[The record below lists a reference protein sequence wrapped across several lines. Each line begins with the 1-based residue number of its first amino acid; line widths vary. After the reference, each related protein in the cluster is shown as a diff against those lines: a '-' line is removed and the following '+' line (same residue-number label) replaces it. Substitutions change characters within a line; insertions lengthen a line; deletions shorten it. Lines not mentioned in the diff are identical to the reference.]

1 MTVFRYRA
9 LTNKGE
15 IVTGEIT
22 APHRGEVLKR
32 IEYLGLIP
40 IQTEPLSGSG
50 GNLQSFLKK
59 DFKWSQLFAD
69 KPKNE
74 DVTTFSR
81 DLAILLRSEIRLD
94 TALDLLSEPEMSG
107 VLAPRVSQ
115 LHAAVMSGENFADAL
130 SKDKDLFPPMYS
142 ALVRIG
148 ETSGNLA
155 GVMEAVSEQR
165 TRLSEMRN
173 KTIDSLRYPALLLG
187 AATVVLLFFLLYVLP
202 QFASVF
208 QDLGAK
214 VDPIVS
220 MLLWLSES
228 LRNHFTVI
236 GFVLG
241 LLVLLIIYMIRSPRI
256 RQRFQ
261 RFLMK
266 LPLLRNLYT
275 DYRTVLFCRT
285 LGVLLANGAQLPTA
299 LHLVAEVISD
309 EATEDLWMQTREKV
323 RHGKRLSEAL
333 SDNKELAAIALRM
346 LKIGEEAGRLPTIS
360 LRAADL
366 VEARLDRRLQRLSG
380 IIGPAAILFIA
391 LLVGGLVVSLMTSLL
406 SIGQLTN

>member
-1 MTVFRYRA
+1 MTLFRYRA

-15 IVTGEIT
+15 IVTGEIA

-40 IQTEPLSGSG
+40 IETESLSEAG
-50 GNLQSFLKK
+50 GNLQSLFKK
-59 DFKWSQLFAD
+59 DFKWGQLFAD
-69 KPKNE
+69 KPKSE

-81 DLAILLRSEIRLD
+81 DLAILLRSDIRLD

-107 VLAPRVSQ
+107 VLAQTVSQ
-115 LHAAVMSGENFADAL
+115 LHAAVMSGESFADAL
-130 SKDKDLFPPMYS
+130 SKDKGLFPPMYS

-165 TRLSEMRN
+165 TRISEMRN
-173 KTIDSLRYPALLLG
+173 KTMDSLRYPALLLA
-187 AATVVLLFFLLYVLP
+187 AATIVLLFFLLYVLP

-208 QDLGAK
+208 EDLGAK

-220 MLLWLSES
+220 ALLWLSET
-228 LRNHFTVI
+228 LRSHITVI
-236 GFVLG
+236 GFSVG
-241 LLVLLIIYMIRSPRI
+241 LIILSIFYMVRSPRL

-266 LPLLRNLYT
+266 LPLLRGLYT

-299 LHLVAEVISD
+299 LHLVADVIAD
-309 EATEDLWMQTREKV
+309 ETSEELWKQTREKV

-333 SDNKELAAIALRM
+333 LENKELAAIALRM

-380 IIGPAAILFIA
+380 IIGPAAILTIA